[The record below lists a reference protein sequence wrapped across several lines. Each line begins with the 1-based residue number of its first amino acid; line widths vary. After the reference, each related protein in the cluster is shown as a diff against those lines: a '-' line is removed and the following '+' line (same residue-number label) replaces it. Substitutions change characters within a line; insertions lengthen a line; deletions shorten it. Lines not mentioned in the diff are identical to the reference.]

1 MKIYFPNCEYMEL
14 FKNVSPCI
22 RTKEWKYNLGKEKA
36 FWIKKSFEWSEF
48 ELLDGVSV

>member
-1 MKIYFPNCEYMEL
+1 MKIYFPNYEYVEL

-22 RTKEWKYNLGKEKA
+22 RTNEWKYNLGKEKA